1 MLAHIYIHSLNPD
14 SSCLSC
20 VAEGFVSLDRVR
32 AEEMMAQWEKYLLC
46 KCEDLHSDTKILCKT
61 PCSVVCAHK
70 PRVEGL

>member
-1 MLAHIYIHSLNPD
+1 M
-14 SSCLSC
+14 
-20 VAEGFVSLDRVR
+20 SLDRVR